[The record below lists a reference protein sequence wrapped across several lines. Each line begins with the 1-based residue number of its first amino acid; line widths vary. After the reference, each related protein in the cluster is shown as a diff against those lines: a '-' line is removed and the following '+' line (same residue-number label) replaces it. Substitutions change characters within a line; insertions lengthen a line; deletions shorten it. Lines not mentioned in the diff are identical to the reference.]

1 MVSNNSSIGKSILAT
16 VAGSLSLTLIVLA
29 LLFFEVGAGLV
40 LITAILAFGY
50 IGLVAQR
57 EKFGYYFFLT
67 LCFAFPSIQMY
78 LRVSQF
84 GVILDSILFVTVL
97 TLLFKNLSNPKI
109 DIGLK
114 GFKSIWI
121 WVLWIVFSL
130 FIQIINRENVNWLSF
145 IYGIRRQH
153 LNPLGILLLNIL
165 VLKTKRDFK
174 QAFVYHLV
182 GAMVLAL
189 IAERQFFIGFNS
201 FENAL
206 LQTPFGK
213 THLLPGITRYWGG
226 FTDAA
231 SSGVGLSLMI
241 IGLIPFLINRQVMKY
256 PFLTSLCFLLF
267 LHAGLLSGTRSA
279 YGSFAA
285 GITIVTFMYVRQRI
299 QLITIL
305 LGSMLYGVL
314 RFTSIGS
321 SYTIIRR
328 IRSAFNSEDASL
340 LVRIANRLK
349 LDDWL
354 LAHPLGGGI
363 GSASFDKR
371 FAPDS
376 FMATFPPDGLYVL
389 IKGELGYPGQL
400 FFNTMMVLI
409 GGYLF
414 YKTFKAKAFTDT
426 KLWMA
431 TFLAL
436 FVAARVSDYAQM
448 ITFQFPLVNLLFLA
462 LVTFEKFEKWPSK
475 TIFKPKIEA
484 PFR

>member
-1 MVSNNSSIGKSILAT
+1 MVSNNSSIGNSIITT

-29 LLFFEVGAGLV
+29 LLFFEVGAGIV
-40 LITAILAFGY
+40 LIAAILVFGY
-50 IGLVAQR
+50 IGVVAKK

-78 LRVSQF
+78 LGISQF

-97 TLLFKNLSNPKI
+97 TLLFKSLTDPKSEI
-109 DIGLK
+109 RLK
-114 GFKSIWI
+114 RFKSVWIWI
-121 WVLWIVFSL
+121 VWILFSL
-130 FIQIINRENVNWLSF
+130 LIQVMNSENVNWLSF

-153 LNPLGILLLNIL
+153 LNPLGIILLNIL
-165 VLKTKRDFK
+165 VLKSKSDFK
-174 QAFVYHLV
+174 QALVFHLV
-182 GAMVLAL
+182 GAVVLAL
-189 IAERQFFIGFNS
+189 IAERQFFLGFNS
-201 FENAL
+201 FENDL
-206 LQTPFGK
+206 LQTPFGR

-241 IGLIPFLINRQVMKY
+241 IGLIPFLINRQIMKY
-256 PFLTSLCFLLF
+256 PFLSFICFILF

-279 YGSFAA
+279 YASFAA
-285 GITIVTFMYVRQRI
+285 GIIVVTFMYVRQRI
-299 QLITIL
+299 QLITVL
-305 LGSMLYGVL
+305 LGSIFYGVL
-314 RFTSIGS
+314 RFTSVGA

-328 IRSAFNSEDASL
+328 IRSGFNSEDASL

-349 LDDWL
+349 LDQWL
-354 LAHPLGGGI
+354 LTHPFGGGI

-376 FMATFPPDGLYVL
+376 FMSTFPPDGLYVL
-389 IKGELGYPGQL
+389 IKSELGYPGQL
-400 FFNTMMVLI
+400 FFNTMMVSI
-409 GGYLF
+409 GCYLL
-414 YKTFKAKAFTDT
+414 YKTFKAQAFTDT

-431 TFLAL
+431 TLLAL
-436 FVAARVSDYAQM
+436 FVAARISDYAQM

-462 LVTFEKFEKWPSK
+462 LVAFEKFEKWPSL
-475 TIFKPKIEA
+475 TIFKPEVEA